1 VSRSDPFGES
11 TALPL
16 RRDLPVLGGAFRFT
30 TNSRGLLA
38 LVDEAFAGLP
48 DYSCVTPPPRFEVSL
63 VLHPGTARRPRRVP
77 PPPHLHSGAGF
88 LCGSF
93 DAENFAVMFPAAGK
107 AWISV
112 TPALLNFPHLLRY
125 ELIEFAVFTLAAR
138 CQRLV
143 ALHGACVGRNGRG
156 VLLLG
161 DTGAGKTTIV
171 LESLLAGFEY
181 LAEDSVFITP
191 ASLEALAVPNFLHLR
206 LDCARSIR
214 DALRDSLRDA
224 VRIRRRSGER
234 KYAVDLRC
242 AGFPVAPRPLSLA
255 ALVFLSKRSA
265 RGQPLLQE
273 LDHAQ
278 AMARARRLQPYAAGR
293 SEWHEFVRRAER
305 LPAFELSRGPTP
317 ASGVAVLGDLLDA
330 RQSAT
335 WGARAETRVAGALS

>member
-1 VSRSDPFGES
+1 
-11 TALPL
+11 
-16 RRDLPVLGGAFRFT
+16 
-30 TNSRGLLA
+30 
-38 LVDEAFAGLP
+38 
-48 DYSCVTPPPRFEVSL
+48 
-63 VLHPGTARRPRRVP
+63 
-77 PPPHLHSGAGF
+77 
-88 LCGSF
+88 
-93 DAENFAVMFPAAGK
+93 
-107 AWISV
+107 
-112 TPALLNFPHLLRY
+112 
-125 ELIEFAVFTLAAR
+125 
-138 CQRLV
+138 
-143 ALHGACVGRNGRG
+143 
-156 VLLLG
+156 
-161 DTGAGKTTIV
+161 
-171 LESLLAGFEY
+171 LLAGFEY

-335 WGARAETRVAGALS
+335 WGARAEIRVAGALS